1 MITSVNNEKIRH
13 VAALQ
18 KKAALRRQEGVF
30 LAEGVRLFEEIAF
43 DRIKE
48 AYLTKEGA
56 AQLRMR
62 GHIDIDALFERGKAE
77 YVSEEAF
84 AKMSDV
90 VTPQGAL
97 AVAER
102 FGYTMKDMVNED
114 RAPLIMMAVDVQ
126 DPGNLG
132 TIFRTAEAAGA
143 DGMVICGSCADVYSP
158 KVVRSTMGAIM
169 RLPFIIEEDGLKAIK
184 MLQDM
189 GVKVYAA
196 ALDDKAK
203 TFSENDY
210 TGPAAFM
217 TGNEGNGLKEEHI
230 LAADGTVFIPMA
242 GRTESLNASIS
253 AALLLY
259 EAARQRGYK
268 R

>member
-1 MITSVNNEKIRH
+1 MITSLNNEKIKR

-18 KKAALRRQEGVF
+18 KKASLRRQEGVF
-30 LAEGVRLFEEIAF
+30 IAEGVRLFEEIP
-43 DRIKE
+43 DGSMRE
-48 AYLTKEGA
+48 AYLTEEAA
-56 AQLRMR
+56 AQLGKR
-62 GHIDIDALFERGKAE
+62 GHIDIDALFASGKAE
-77 YVSEEAF
+77 TVSAEVF

-90 VTPQGAL
+90 VTPQGVL

-102 FGYTMKDMVNED
+102 FEYKLED
-114 RAPLIMMAVDVQ
+114 LLPKERAPLIMMSVDVQ

-143 DGMVICGSCADVYSP
+143 DGVMLCGGCADVYSP

-169 RLPFIIEEDGLKAIK
+169 RLPFIMEEDTGGAIEALKRA
-184 MLQDM
+184 
-189 GVKVYAA
+189 GVAVYAA

-210 TGPAAFM
+210 SGPTAFM
-217 TGNEGNGLKEEHI
+217 TGNEGNGLKEEYI
-230 LAADGTVFIPMA
+230 KAADGTVFIPMA

-259 EAARQRGYK
+259 EAARQRGYE